1 MGNTFVIFISSPIL
15 FSFITENRLT
25 NYKCREIAFV
35 NKGKHCETNLRMGN
49 FASCS
54 YSFANLL
61 FEANAS
67 LILFYQMKNDR

>member
-1 MGNTFVIFISSPIL
+1 
-15 FSFITENRLT
+15 
-25 NYKCREIAFV
+25 
-35 NKGKHCETNLRMGN
+35 MGN

-67 LILFYQMKNDR
+67 LILFYQMKMIGNEMHKISLFFSRKMRTSALREALTNESKEVTFV